1 MEVDDGASEDSD
13 ATVAGEE
20 GLASGENTMPLQN
33 RAVAGV
39 VSGVAAAAAQ
49 PTGTESR
56 ASDGDSDA
64 GPASPSLLH
73 GHTAPNSHFESQAGN
88 FKYVFTVWVNK
99 EEGKGLVLQTNC
111 SSSCILITW
120 YVGSSLIEV

>member
-1 MEVDDGASEDSD
+1 MEIDDGASEDSD

-20 GLASGENTMPLQN
+20 GLASGSQSFRQSGENTVPLQSQ
-33 RAVAGV
+33 AVTEV

-56 ASDGDSDA
+56 ASDGDSEA

-73 GHTAPNSHFESQAGN
+73 GHTTPNSHFSVSQTGN
-88 FKYVFTVWVNK
+88 FK
-99 EEGKGLVLQTNC
+99 
-111 SSSCILITW
+111 
-120 YVGSSLIEV
+120 